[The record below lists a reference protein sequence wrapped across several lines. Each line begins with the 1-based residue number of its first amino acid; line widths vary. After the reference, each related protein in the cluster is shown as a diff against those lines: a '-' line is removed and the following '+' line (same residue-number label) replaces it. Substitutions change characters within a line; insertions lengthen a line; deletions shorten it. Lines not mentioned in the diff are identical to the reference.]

1 MVVRIL
7 LVVLALA
14 VLYGCD
20 RADPPTERQEGAVGA
35 KGPGVSSPPVA
46 EPEPTTPS
54 ANPGGG
60 TAVGE
65 AFARAELAPVGGSGV
80 SGEAVF
86 KEVGSLGVQV
96 ELSASGLPPGEPYF
110 AQAHEGDCSEA
121 PRGDGRGPE
130 NDHHHGDDHHHG
142 EEHEHGAGVTSLAL
156 VRLGRF
162 LGATIE
168 YADHGEFEPPPGDG
182 LPGNADQ
189 PVELASSADGTAAVT
204 TLPEG
209 VAPGRITSGVPKY
222 IDVRSPNEGPPAD
235 WPALACADLAKGD

>member
-1 MVVRIL
+1 ML
-7 LVVLALA
+7 PVVLALV

-20 RADPPTERQEGAVGA
+20 RAAPPAERQEGAVGA
-35 KGPGVSSPPVA
+35 KQPGASSPPVA

-54 ANPGGG
+54 ANPGGE

-65 AFARAELAPVGGSGV
+65 AFAEAELGPVGGSGV

-121 PRGDGRGPE
+121 PRDDGRGPE
-130 NDHHHGDDHHHG
+130 DDHHHG
-142 EEHEHGAGVTSLAL
+142 EEHDHGVGVTSLAM
-156 VRLGRF
+156 VRLGWF
-162 LGATIE
+162 LGAAAE
-168 YADHGEFEPPPGDG
+168 YADHGEFEPPPDDG
-182 LPGNADQ
+182 LPGNADR

-204 TLPEG
+204 TILEG

-222 IDVRSPNEGPPAD
+222 IDVRSPNEGPPED
-235 WPALACADLAKGD
+235 WPALACADLAEGD